1 MSFSALA
8 EGASIVSGNQ
18 QQHRNPKS
26 VNSMHLRQSSRCFEL
41 LVRVCAVSSGAPL
54 AEWGNGEGGGGGRER
69 KRMKEGGGGL
79 QREEEE
85 GEGGRERE
93 EKKRD
98 EQKSIPLNAA
108 AIVTTTTTTTT
119 TATNIL
125 HQPVIYEQLLEGEE
139 I

>member
-1 MSFSALA
+1 MSLSALA

-41 LVRVCAVSSGAPL
+41 LVRVCGVSSGAPL
-54 AEWGNGEGGGGGRER
+54 AEWGNGEGGRGRKRER
-69 KRMKEGGGGL
+69 KRMKEGGGGGV

-93 EKKRD
+93 KKRD
-98 EQKSIPLNAA
+98 KQK
-108 AIVTTTTTTTT
+108 
-119 TATNIL
+119 
-125 HQPVIYEQLLEGEE
+125 
-139 I
+139 